1 VTGDEG
7 QHERHLIEL
16 DEARDVRAAF
26 ALLDD
31 GCRQVITVLV
41 LTDPPLAY
49 DQASELLGR
58 PIGSLGPT
66 RKRCL
71 EKMRKL
77 LDAEEGDVT

>member
-1 VTGDEG
+1 MKIHPSALKHGVTAEDAE
-7 QHERHLIEL
+7 Q
-16 DEARDVRAAF
+16 VRAAF
-26 ALLDD
+26 RRLDD

-71 EKMRKL
+71 EKIRTL
-77 LDAEEGDVT
+77 LELEGDAE